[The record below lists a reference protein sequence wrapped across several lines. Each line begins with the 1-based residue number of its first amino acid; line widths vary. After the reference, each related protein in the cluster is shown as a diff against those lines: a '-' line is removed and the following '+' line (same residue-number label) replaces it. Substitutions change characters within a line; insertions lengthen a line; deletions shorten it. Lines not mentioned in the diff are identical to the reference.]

1 MPMSC
6 ESEST
11 TPTNDSDQPRLID
24 LILDPVNVGFNRL
37 AQEIFVMHQDQREFI
52 SKEINTTKDE
62 QILIMT
68 NFFNALVKDYER
80 DLNSNMEQLEATI
93 KLKESYDNLMKVIS
107 SEFQQQEEYREQQ
120 YVKMAEQMRELQ
132 KKCDR
137 VLEGVSSTGLVG
149 PRDAESSEIAES
161 VHCPPVHCETP
172 HPSFVLVPGLED
184 SYLPGQEG
192 VGGDPVPDH
201 DHVH

>member
-1 MPMSC
+1 MSC

-11 TPTNDSDQPRLID
+11 NPTSDSDQPRLID

-37 AQEIFVMHQDQREFI
+37 AQEIFSMHQDQREFI
-52 SKEINTTKDE
+52 SKEINSAKDE

-80 DLNSNMEQLEATI
+80 DLISNMEQLTATI
-93 KLKESYDNLMKVIS
+93 KLKESYDNLMKVIL

-120 YVKMAEQMRELQ
+120 YVKMTEQMNELQ

-137 VLEGVSSTGLVG
+137 VLEWVSSTGSVG

-161 VHCPPVHCETP
+161 VHCLPVHCETLRP
-172 HPSFVLVPGLED
+172 CFVLVPGLED
-184 SYLPGQEG
+184 SNLLGQEG
-192 VGGDPVPDH
+192 AGGDLDL
-201 DHVH
+201 DHVHVH